1 MNKKAFLKLVL
12 QVFILKIRFNICKS
26 NNPAEKLCTD
36 LLPDDYH
43 IEKPSEEGIITDVL
57 TWIQILDFGD
67 INEAKM
73 DFAFLAY
80 VINIWN
86 DSRLKVDSYKTSG
99 QATILYAGC
108 RDYIWIP
115 DIIYESAKDVKADQK
130 FVPSTLLKV
139 LPYGAIYL
147 STLYSFRAR
156 CVMD

>member
-1 MNKKAFLKLVL
+1 
-12 QVFILKIRFNICKS
+12 
-26 NNPAEKLCTD
+26 
-36 LLPDDYH
+36 
-43 IEKPSEEGIITDVL
+43 
-57 TWIQILDFGD
+57 
-67 INEAKM
+67 M